1 MAISCRR
8 SNTVMTGLSKEVLFF
23 LKTNSRLKDLGKCYG
38 ITLFI
43 NLTGASISMEG
54 HHPPSLEQLVKDLHQ
69 LLEGLSRKEAEKT
82 CQFIKCFSSI
92 SNETLVELMKK
103 EHLKA
108 GWDVREG
115 KLFVCSDSESN
126 ASRAS
131 QLIES
136 LVIEKEY
143 PPGGRSLS
151 ADENLQLLADD
162 AWLTLQESLKKKC
175 SSLEMRYDDEKS
187 VIRYACGS
195 ADHADMVSLALNELF
210 RRCQWRSFTMN
221 MGNNINRLLFT
232 HCSKIKEK
240 YPDSSIEMKPDS
252 LELEIKTSQPDQV
265 KASIDELLASTM
277 TRTITEESS
286 AMWKWLQ
293 TKEGQERLDDIAR
306 LTKTVMELPN
316 SISPSEAPLGGYLD
330 KIQLMHGDMTS
341 ANVSLAVWQ
350 ERT

>member
-1 MAISCRR
+1 M
-8 SNTVMTGLSKEVLFF
+8 
-23 LKTNSRLKDLGKCYG
+23 KTNSRLKDLGKCYG

-151 ADENLQLLADD
+151 ADEKRQLSAQDT
-162 AWLTLQESLKKKC
+162 WLTLQESLKKKHP
-175 SSLEMRYDDEKS
+175 SLEMRYDDENC

-210 RRCQWRSFTMN
+210 GHGQLTTFTVSVQSDTDKQ
-221 MGNNINRLLFT
+221 LLSM
-232 HCSKIKEK
+232 HWDEIKEK
-240 YPDSSIEMKPDS
+240 YPDSSVKVKPDS
-252 LELEIKTSQPDQV
+252 LEVEVETSQPDQV
-265 KASIDELLASTM
+265 KTAINKLLSSIIIRRME
-277 TRTITEESS
+277 EESS

-293 TKEGQERLDDIAR
+293 TKEGKERLDDIAC
-306 LTKTVMELPN
+306 LTKTVMELPH
-316 SISPSEAPLGGYLD
+316 SISTCAAVVTGYAD
-330 KIQLMHGDMTS
+330 KIQIVKGDITS
-341 ANVSLAVWQ
+341 ANVSIIIGRRLRLIA
-350 ERT
+350 